1 MRLFLGSADC
11 SCGYTSLCTAWTAF
25 LSRSVS
31 QWCAPTASLLQSPSD
46 LGPPFHIYIVII
58 NTIITVYSADIS
70 RMHYSS
76 QENPEPESQC
86 AAMSSCRSKKQPTP
100 QLFQCNTFPREPF
113 TDSVLVLTVKC
124 LHWYSSYLLSACSKP
139 AFTLNRLVNV
149 SSSLGISG
157 IWFRHCV
164 WQFYIL
170 ICSMTNEQ
178 GIHYNQ

>member
-70 RMHYSS
+70 QMHYSS

-86 AAMSSCRSKKQPTP
+86 AAMSSCRSKKQH
-100 QLFQCNTFPREPF
+100 FDYFNAIHFPENHSQ
-113 TDSVLVLTVKC
+113 TVLVLTVKC